1 MRRASLLLGSLL
13 GLGVLTGCADVGY
26 GRSEPTYSSVASHEL
41 VAASYRAADALLAQL
56 QVNEPSNGP
65 VLTATL
71 VNIDAL
77 DRSST
82 LGRMVSEQV
91 SARFS
96 QRGRSM
102 IEMKLRSGIYVR
114 RTEGELILTR
124 EIAELARQQRAQ
136 AILLGTYALGEN
148 AVFVNLKVVHPVT
161 SVVLAASDYALPMNR
176 EIRGLLGIQQR

>member
-1 MRRASLLLGSLL
+1 
-13 GLGVLTGCADVGY
+13 
-26 GRSEPTYSSVASHEL
+26 
-41 VAASYRAADALLAQL
+41 
-56 QVNEPSNGP
+56 
-65 VLTATL
+65 
-71 VNIDAL
+71 
-77 DRSST
+77 
-82 LGRMVSEQV
+82 
-91 SARFS
+91 
-96 QRGRSM
+96 M

-161 SVVLAASDYALPMNR
+161 NVVLAASDYALPMNR